1 MHMSYMKT
9 VFHIKGN
16 YQPAARSIL
25 KNMREK
31 FAIYISE
38 RSLIFKTCKE
48 MKNLTL
54 KKLNLQLTSE
64 LMR

>member
-1 MHMSYMKT
+1 
-9 VFHIKGN
+9 
-16 YQPAARSIL
+16 
-25 KNMREK
+25 MREK

-48 MKNLTL
+48 MKILTL

-64 LMR
+64 LMRWSQQMAPQSEKNTNDG

>member
-1 MHMSYMKT
+1 
-9 VFHIKGN
+9 
-16 YQPAARSIL
+16 
-25 KNMREK
+25 MREK

-64 LMR
+64 LMRWSQQMAPQSEKNTNDG